1 MEFYYSVIIHG
12 LGPRPTPDGH
22 SQRWQSFMT
31 DDFTPIE
38 FSWNWG
44 NAEGRIE
51 PKIRF
56 SIEAIGDEAGTPT
69 DPWNQTATI
78 DLVGQL
84 RFILPGLDLQWFD
97 NLSRKLIS
105 DNNND
110 VSAKCLKLQGHRS
123 SLFLAFEFVGR
134 TPKMKVYTLPL
145 VRATKTPQSVS
156 TIISDILSSIAQG
169 KAAWSAA
176 HQLIEFLETG
186 GKNFRLEP
194 LIVAFDC
201 VMPSRS
207 RIKVYARSSDTSLA
221 SVEAVMSMF
230 YEPNNRKTGLGEL
243 RQLWRLT
250 FGLDN
255 SFCSGENLP
264 FKPHCTSGIL
274 YCFEVRPGHIGIT
287 PKVYL
292 PVKHYGRNDLDIAQG
307 LATFLRSRNTDPEQM
322 VESYLQF
329 LHETCTY
336 RSLSSACGLQTY
348 ISCSIINGSL
358 DITSYLSPEIYHKGR
373 WNTEV

>member
-1 MEFYYSVIIHG
+1 MEFYYSVIIHA
-12 LGPRPTPDGH
+12 LGPRPTPDGRP
-22 SQRWQSFMT
+22 QGWQSFMT

-44 NAEGRIE
+44 NVEGRIE
-51 PKIRF
+51 PKVRF
-56 SIEAIGDEAGTPT
+56 SIEAIGNEAGTPA

-84 RFILPGLDLQWFD
+84 KFILPYLDLQWFD
-97 NLSRKLIS
+97 NLSRRLVS
-105 DNNND
+105 DNKND
-110 VSAKCLKLQGHRS
+110 VSAKRLKLQGHRS
-123 SLFLAFEFVGR
+123 SLFLAFEFVDR

-145 VRATKTPQSVS
+145 VRATQTSKSVS
-156 TIISDILSSIAQG
+156 TIISDTLSSIAQG
-169 KAAWSAA
+169 EAALSAA
-176 HQLIEFLETG
+176 HQLIKFLETG
-186 GKNFRLEP
+186 AKNLRLEP

-201 VMPSRS
+201 VMPSSS
-207 RIKVYARSSDTSLA
+207 RIKLYARSSDTNFA
-221 SVEAVMSMF
+221 SVEAIMATF
-230 YEPNNRKTGLGEL
+230 YEPNNIKTGLGEL

-255 SFCSGENLP
+255 GFCSGEKLP
-264 FKPHCTSGIL
+264 FKGHCTSGIL
-274 YCFEVRPGHIGIT
+274 YCFEVRPGHIEIT

-322 VESYLQF
+322 VEHYLQF

-348 ISCSIINGSL
+348 ISCSIRNGSL
-358 DITSYLSPEIYHKGR
+358 DITSYLSPEVYHKGR
-373 WNTEV
+373 WNTGV